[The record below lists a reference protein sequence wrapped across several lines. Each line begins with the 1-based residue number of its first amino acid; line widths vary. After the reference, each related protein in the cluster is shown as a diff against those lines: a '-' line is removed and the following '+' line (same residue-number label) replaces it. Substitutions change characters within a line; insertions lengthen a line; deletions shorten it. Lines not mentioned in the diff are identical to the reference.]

1 MNLKQHLS
9 ELREVDWAGLDVE
22 GIATWPVSLKFLF
35 LCLLYLLIFAAGSY
49 LHIDN
54 LKAQLA
60 VRVSEEATL
69 RENYE
74 TNTNYVANLDA
85 YRAQIAEMRVSFAEL
100 LTSLPLK
107 TEVPGLLDD
116 ITEKGE
122 LNGLKI
128 NRIDLLE
135 EQDREIYVEIPIA
148 IEAVGSYHD
157 LGAFV
162 SGMAA
167 LPRIVTVHDFEIAY
181 DSRIQPMLN
190 IKILAKT
197 YRYEGEGDGV

>member
-35 LCLLYLLIFAAGSY
+35 LSLLYLLICAAGSY
-49 LHIDN
+49 LHIDD

-60 VRVSEEATL
+60 VKVRDEATL
-69 RENYE
+69 RENYQ
-74 TNTNYVANLDA
+74 TNANYVANLDA
-85 YRAQIAEMRVSFAEL
+85 YRAQIVEMRASFAEL